1 MSSDRLG
8 EVLSGSAVLRAP
20 DPAAQEGGADSAPAP
35 VAGAPTD
42 VSAAGIVLENPPVS
56 EGVAS
61 AGLPP
66 QAPLGEFVGEFVP
79 STVGEQGTHSL
90 AAGFQGET
98 SGLHDG
104 GTAGGSTY
112 GFGETGAG
120 SMPMDFQQP
129 GTASAQVGPGR
140 AAASYH
146 ASRAEPEAA
155 GGGAAGPSTHH
166 FKRKMSEMGEVE
178 GETEAA
184 GAADEGLAA
193 QASAGESGDAPG
205 GGLNR
210 VPSDIAM
217 VVGDALGPPAAA
229 DNAAEFDSM
238 LPDDCDSNMARA
250 IQASLDEA
258 RAAQQRQ
265 EAVAAAVGGGEGGAP
280 AAAAAPGEAV
290 LDSAAAADP
299 NRPSD
304 AAIIAWENEIRESE
318 VRRVPLM
325 GDREPLA
332 ALAAE
337 YAAGSAIY
345 QQKIGKLGEAY
356 GSIRRTRGD
365 GNCFFR
371 SFFFGYLEHLLLSG
385 DGGERDRAMRE
396 LEGLKKALVEVGGYD
411 EIVLETPVDMVLQ
424 LLRSVASPLDPLTIE
439 GLEANVRDE
448 DLSGYPVWLLRMVTS
463 CEIKRRA
470 DFFAPFIIGLS
481 DLDVATFC
489 SKCVDPMGE
498 ESDHVQLVAL
508 TDALKVPIRVVYLD
522 RSLAPGGG
530 GDGNG
535 GVHVDEHDFIPEGCP
550 PPARPRVHLL
560 YRPGHYDLLYPR
572 HE

>member
-8 EVLSGSAVLRAP
+8 QVLSGSAVLP
-20 DPAAQEGGADSAPAP
+20 DPVAQEGGADSAPAP
-35 VAGAPTD
+35 VALQAPTD

-79 STVGEQGTHSL
+79 SAVGEQGTHSL

-120 SMPMDFQQP
+120 SMPMEFHQP
-129 GTASAQVGPGR
+129 GTASAQVGPGP
-140 AAASYH
+140 AAASHH
-146 ASRAEPEAA
+146 ASRADPGA
-155 GGGAAGPSTHH
+155 GGAGAAGTHH

-178 GETEAA
+178 GETWGAGTADAA
-184 GAADEGLAA
+184 PAA
-193 QASAGESGDAPG
+193 QASAGESDEALGS
-205 GGLNR
+205 GLNR
-210 VPSDIAM
+210 VPSDVAM
-217 VVGDALGPPAAA
+217 VMGDSLVPPAAA
-229 DNAAEFDSM
+229 DNAAMFDSM
-238 LPDDCDSNMARA
+238 LPDDCDSSMARA

-265 EAVAAAVGGGEGGAP
+265 QAAVATVGGEGGA
-280 AAAAAPGEAV
+280 AATAAAAPGEAV
-290 LDSAAAADP
+290 QDSTAAADP

-304 AAIIAWENEIRESE
+304 AAIIAWENEIREAE
-318 VRRVPLM
+318 VKRMPLM

-337 YAAGSAIY
+337 YAAGSSIY
-345 QQKIGKLGEAY
+345 QQKVGKLGEAY

-385 DGGERDRAMRE
+385 DAGERDRAARE
-396 LEGLKKALVEVGGYD
+396 LEGLKQALVDVGGYD

-424 LLRSVASPLDPLTIE
+424 LLRSVAAPLDPLTIE

-448 DLSGYPVWLLRMVTS
+448 DLSGYPVWLLRMITS

-470 DFFAPFIIGLS
+470 DFFAPFIMGLS

-530 GDGNG
+530 ASGGGD
-535 GVHVDEHDFIPEGCP
+535 VHVDEHDFIPEGCP
-550 PPARPRVHLL
+550 QPARPRVHLL
-560 YRPGHYDLLYPR
+560 YRPGHYDLLYPK